1 MKVASSSLVLSLPTY
16 WILVH
21 PNRPDTVSSYAHVF
35 AGVALVM
42 LAVAAMLGLF
52 AVGLAVFAVNLEIR
66 ERWLIAGLS
75 FPALLAAAIVLYILA
90 NIPPT

>member
-1 MKVASSSLVLSLPTY
+1 
-16 WILVH
+16 
-21 PNRPDTVSSYAHVF
+21 
-35 AGVALVM
+35 
-42 LAVAAMLGLF
+42 
-52 AVGLAVFAVNLEIR
+52 VNLEIR